1 MNVKRFQFMRISEL
15 DKFFVYGQYDYVILT
30 EISDYVFDKIL
41 SNDSMYISLYEIQ
54 IHDIETIRHLSIN
67 ESIK

>member
-15 DKFFVYGQYDYVILT
+15 NKFFVYKQCDIGYVILT

-41 SNDSMYISLYEIQ
+41 SNDSTYISLYEIR
-54 IHDIETIRHLSIN
+54 IT
-67 ESIK
+67 